1 MITVKIRLYG
11 PLKTTVGKRQS
22 EVELPEGATLGQ
34 LPIALQA
41 RYGQQLFV
49 LLGGN
54 QPFHQL
60 RVLIN
65 GRDHF
70 TLYGLE
76 TPLAE
81 GDTIT
86 LMPPMVGG

>member
-1 MITVKIRLYG
+1 MRWYG
-11 PLKTTVGKRQS
+11 ALRDAVGTRQS
-22 EVELPEGATLGQ
+22 ELEVPEGATLGQ
-34 LPIALQA
+34 LPLLLQA
-41 RYGQQLFV
+41 VYGEKLFH

-54 QPFHQL
+54 QPFNSL

-70 TLYGLE
+70 VLQGLGTTL
-76 TPLAE
+76 AQ

-86 LMPPMVGG
+86 LMPPMVGGLS